1 MQENS
6 TVNSAQ
12 ALAAVSAALDSL
24 PGGATRQEK
33 TKLAARILFLDF
45 GIYPSAK
52 VVREFTGQGSLTDI
66 SRDLQHFWD
75 ELRKHMRMKLEVPEA
90 PVALR
95 AAFGEALGKLWALSC
110 EHADKRM
117 EIFRRECQEQV
128 DAAQMALEAACSS
141 RTEAW
146 AQVDTHKSQLVAMQ
160 ERLDAAEKRAEAQA
174 AEIGGL
180 EAQVEGWKR
189 QAEADAAARK
199 QSEEKF
205 MAELENERIERR
217 TDAKRFE
224 GEINF
229 AKRQIEAARQVEKD
243 VREQLQAEK
252 TNKDIELA
260 TYRQRMNKAEE
271 SVVALRAENA
281 EVVSQKGWLEKK
293 VEELQERVKELA
305 KAGSAKA
312 PRAPR
317 RAALKRTS
325 LR

>member
-1 MQENS
+1 
-6 TVNSAQ
+6 
-12 ALAAVSAALDSL
+12 
-24 PGGATRQEK
+24 
-33 TKLAARILFLDF
+33 
-45 GIYPSAK
+45 
-52 VVREFTGQGSLTDI
+52 
-66 SRDLQHFWD
+66 
-75 ELRKHMRMKLEVPEA
+75 
-90 PVALR
+90 
-95 AAFGEALGKLWALSC
+95 
-110 EHADKRM
+110 
-117 EIFRRECQEQV
+117 
-128 DAAQMALEAACSS
+128 
-141 RTEAW
+141 
-146 AQVDTHKSQLVAMQ
+146 
-160 ERLDAAEKRAEAQA
+160 
-174 AEIGGL
+174 
-180 EAQVEGWKR
+180 
-189 QAEADAAARK
+189 
-199 QSEEKF
+199 

-252 TNKDIELA
+252 NSKDIELA

-281 EVVSQKGWLEKK
+281 EIISQKGWLEKK
-293 VEELQERVKELA
+293 VVELQERVKELA

>member
-33 TKLAARILFLDF
+33 TKLAAKILFLDF

-75 ELRKHMRMKLEVPEA
+75 ELRKHMRIKLEVPEA

-95 AAFGEALGKLWALSC
+95 ATFGEALGKLWALSC

-128 DAAQMALEAACSS
+128 DAAQIALEAACSS

-180 EAQVEGWKR
+180 EAQV
-189 QAEADAAARK
+189 
-199 QSEEKF
+199 
-205 MAELENERIERR
+205 
-217 TDAKRFE
+217 
-224 GEINF
+224 
-229 AKRQIEAARQVEKD
+229 
-243 VREQLQAEK
+243 
-252 TNKDIELA
+252 
-260 TYRQRMNKAEE
+260 
-271 SVVALRAENA
+271 
-281 EVVSQKGWLEKK
+281 
-293 VEELQERVKELA
+293 
-305 KAGSAKA
+305 
-312 PRAPR
+312 
-317 RAALKRTS
+317 
-325 LR
+325 

>member
-33 TKLAARILFLDF
+33 TKLAAKILFLDF

-110 EHADKRM
+110 EHADKRL
-117 EIFRRECQEQV
+117 EILRRECQEQV
-128 DAAQMALEAACSS
+128 DAAQIALEAACSS

-146 AQVDTHKSQLVAMQ
+146 AQVDTHKAQLAVMQ

-252 TNKDIELA
+252 TSKDIELA

-293 VEELQERVKELA
+293 VEELQVRVKELA

-317 RAALKRTS
+317 RAALKRTT